1 MQTTQEDHA
10 ESTSIRFLVTPELKE
25 RFLKALEPNGAT
37 MSKILII
44 AIQRY
49 ILLAEEAAKDGKA

>member
-1 MQTTQEDHA
+1 MKHKQEDS
-10 ESTSIRFLVTPELKE
+10 EMVSIRFLLTTELKE

-49 ILLAEEAAKDGKA
+49 ILLAEEAAKDEKA